1 MITFRMVVKESF
13 YTEYAVEAES
23 EVKARL
29 LVRKGHGRV
38 VNDGYTDWDVI
49 AIEQDNPPPPFLP
62 VDPDDIAEIQAAMQ
76 ENADDRMTM
85 PH

>member
-23 EVKARL
+23 EVKARF

-38 VNDGYTDWDVI
+38 VNDGFTDWDII
-49 AIEQDNPPPPFLP
+49 AIEQDNPRL
-62 VDPDDIAEIQAAMQ
+62 DPDDIAEIQSAMQ
-76 ENADDRMTM
+76 ENADDSKPRI
-85 PH
+85 